1 MYDVG
6 PLFLHFVILGLKF
19 VLKNAADPLCSVDF
33 VLGFILYFVKSIFR
47 ACARLVLGVEF
58 HRLQETEEPRFSFNT
73 AINIADGKLK
83 NLPSGE
89 MFTVLQW
96 LMVNYWSHATLVAM
110 MKGDD
115 MDQTQGMMG
124 NNTSAP
130 SLYFIHEI
138 IFRGM

>member
-1 MYDVG
+1 MLSS
-6 PLFLHFVILGLKF
+6 P
-19 VLKNAADPLCSVDF
+19 S
-33 VLGFILYFVKSIFR
+33 R

-58 HRLQETEEPRFSFNT
+58 HRLQETEEPRFSFNS
-73 AINIADGKLK
+73 AINVADGKLK

-115 MDQTQGMMG
+115 MDQNQGMIDSDHLWIRSHFYRDVLLFG
-124 NNTSAP
+124 
-130 SLYFIHEI
+130 YFLA
-138 IFRGM
+138 

>member
-1 MYDVG
+1 MLLNHYA
-6 PLFLHFVILGLKF
+6 LCI
-19 VLKNAADPLCSVDF
+19 LCSVLF
-33 VLGFILYFVKSIFR
+33 YTLLNNGIFLCIFR

-124 NNTSAP
+124 NNASVP
-130 SLYFIHEI
+130 SLYFIDEI
-138 IFRGM
+138 LYRDVRDFSV